1 MNVLNRIN
9 TKMVLVAAAVV
20 CLGFIASTLLIQR
33 QVSSAMMT
41 EEYASNRVITGFLVQ
56 RILPHVKF
64 RKAERVE
71 EEFNALIAEKADDLD
86 FAAVFSGDGG
96 LFASVTPQPMNQ
108 EEIRRKLSSASNAL
122 ARGEMQIDSDSDHQ
136 WMLVP
141 IINEKDQS
149 LIATMVVRWN
159 LHGIQQ
165 EMQSLATSMTLV
177 AATVVVISI
186 AGLMLAMRL
195 LVINPI
201 NRISA
206 LAGELASGEGDLRQR
221 IDYDRQDELRELCD
235 SINQFI
241 AKVHT
246 ALADVTRQSGTL
258 DQIAN
263 ESREASATANQIA
276 QDQRRSLEQMA
287 AAITEISISI
297 RNVASNAG
305 EGETTMNGARQTA
318 TEVQRTIE
326 RNRESIAALAAEVE
340 KAASAIQRVSA
351 DSQQIGRILDVIRGI
366 AEQTNLLALNAAI
379 EAARAG
385 EQGRGFAVVADEVRS
400 LANKPQ
406 QSTEEIKLMIDRL
419 QAGSHEAANVMAQSC
434 QKAQAGVE
442 QTEHT
447 RDALDRISEAVERI
461 CAINSDIARTTQD
474 QAQAS
479 DTIAHDIEQLSELSQ
494 RSAGSAESA
503 ASAGTELFKLVKSTQ
518 ATLSRFKV

>member
-1 MNVLNRIN
+1 MNMLNRIN
-9 TKMVLVAAAVV
+9 TKMVLMASVVV
-20 CLGFIASTLLIQR
+20 CIGFVVSTLLIQR
-33 QVSSAMMT
+33 QVSKAMMT

-71 EEFNALIAEKADDLD
+71 EEFNALIAEKGDDLD
-86 FAAVFSGDGG
+86 FAAVFAGDGN
-96 LFASVTPQPMNQ
+96 LFASVTPQPMDQ
-108 EEIRRKLSSASNAL
+108 DDIRRRLDRVRSGL
-122 ARGEMQIDSDSDHQ
+122 ARGEMQIEKDSDHQ

-165 EMQSLATSMTLV
+165 EMQTLATSMTLV
-177 AATVVVISI
+177 AATVVVVSI

-206 LAGELASGEGDLRQR
+206 LAGELARGEGDLRRR
-221 IDYDRQDELRELCD
+221 IEYDRQDELRELCD

-241 AKVHT
+241 AKVHH
-246 ALADVTRQSGTL
+246 ALADVTRQSGALT
-258 DQIAN
+258 QIAN
-263 ESREASATANQIA
+263 ESRDASDSANQIV

-287 AAITEISISI
+287 AAITELSVSI
-297 RNVASNAG
+297 RNVAGNAG
-305 EGETTMNGARQTA
+305 EGESTVNDARRVA
-318 TEVQRTIE
+318 TDVQQIIE
-326 RNRESIAALAAEVE
+326 RNRQSITALAAEVE

-351 DSQQIGRILDVIRGI
+351 DSQQIGRILDVIQGI

-400 LANKPQ
+400 LANKTQ

-419 QAGSHEAANVMAQSC
+419 QAGSHEAAAVMTQSC
-434 QKAQAGVE
+434 DKARQGVD
-442 QTEHT
+442 QTDNT
-447 RDALDRISEAVERI
+447 KDALERITAAVDRIAT
-461 CAINSDIARTTQD
+461 INSAIARTTQD
-474 QAQAS
+474 QAQTT
-479 DTIAHDIEQLSELSQ
+479 DTIAHDIEQLSELGQ
-494 RSAGSAESA
+494 RSADSA
-503 ASAGTELFKLVKSTQ
+503 ARAAQAGGELFDLIRNTQ
-518 ATLSRFKV
+518 STLSRFKV